1 MQKLM
6 EVGNDFVSRMLHR
19 ELVAFPQ
26 AEAVVATDVCELL
39 DLLLHG
45 APDFRSVVG
54 SRLQNDAWHIR
65 LSRECTNILWEPVST
80 RPTSWLSR
88 DMGWGE
94 AVTVTMRPN
103 TERRKGRSIVD
114 IRDV

>member
-1 MQKLM
+1 MPNQHVRRWNGGGVQKLM

-54 SRLQNDAWHIR
+54 SSLQNDAWRIR
-65 LSRECTNILWEPVST
+65 LSRSVYEHP
-80 RPTSWLSR
+80 
-88 DMGWGE
+88 MG
-94 AVTVTMRPN
+94 ARFN
-103 TERRKGRSIVD
+103 
-114 IRDV
+114 